1 MANHWDMR
9 YREHDIVYGYLPNVF
24 MASQLAIKSPGSLY
38 LPCDGEGRNGVWA
51 AKEGWRV
58 RSFDASA
65 VGVKKSVEW
74 AAREGVSIQVEVA
87 DAMEV
92 DPKEKFDVV
101 ALVFAHMPP
110 SMREA
115 FHRRAWSWVKPGGI
129 LVVEGFHKDQFGLAS
144 GGPKDVDMLFDETTF
159 VKDLKGELCQT
170 LWSAKCEQHLDE
182 GPFHQGKAIT
192 CQWVLRKTETS

>member
-1 MANHWDMR
+1 M
-9 YREHDIVYGYLPNVF
+9 
-24 MASQLAIKSPGSLY
+24 
-38 LPCDGEGRNGVWA
+38 
-51 AKEGWRV
+51 
-58 RSFDASA
+58 
-65 VGVKKSVEW
+65 
-74 AAREGVSIQVEVA
+74 SIQVEVA

-92 DPKEKFDVV
+92 DPKETFDVV

-129 LVVEGFHKDQFGLAS
+129 LVVEGFHKDQLGLAS

-159 VKDLKGELCQT
+159 VEDLDGKSCQT

-182 GPFHQGKAIT
+182 GPFHQGKAVT
-192 CQWVLRKTETS
+192 CQWVLRKTKAS